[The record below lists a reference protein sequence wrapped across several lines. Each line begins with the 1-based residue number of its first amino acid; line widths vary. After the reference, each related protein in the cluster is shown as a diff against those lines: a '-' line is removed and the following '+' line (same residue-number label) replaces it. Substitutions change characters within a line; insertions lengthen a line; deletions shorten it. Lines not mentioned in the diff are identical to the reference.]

1 MTISNFRGKDKKRM
15 LLIAGSLAGI
25 GLILALAAIIAG
37 VRFLGPVVLDTVDWI
52 VQNENEAKGCLLVFV
67 GIPCFI
73 IIMFRKRKREKE
85 RKKQK

>member
-52 VQNENEAKGCLLVFV
+52 A
-67 GIPCFI
+67 
-73 IIMFRKRKREKE
+73 
-85 RKKQK
+85 